1 MTLKELYSLIEG
13 NYDQAVRIMR
23 MDKMI
28 SRYLLKL
35 KDNPA
40 RDRLMAAGEAMDPT
54 QLFEAAHALKGV
66 CANLGLDA
74 LSQAASDIAEEFRP
88 GSPRKHSDAE
98 VKAMLEKADALYQKF
113 LSGIQQYEANPQ

>member
-1 MTLKELYSLIEG
+1 MTLQELYSVIEG

-40 RDRLMAAGEAMDPT
+40 HGQLMAAGEAMDPT

-66 CANLGLDA
+66 CANLGLIA
-74 LSQAASDIAEEFRP
+74 LSEAASEIAEEFRP

-113 LSGIQQYEANPQ
+113 LSGIKQYEANPQ